1 MQWFNCKVDERSKV
15 VGGAQ
20 RFEKPDEYVFPL
32 SLNLVWFACTPSR
45 LLLMVTFRNT
55 PMSSSH
61 ILTLGM
67 CLFWT
72 MVVDLPFLRK
82 FTKKM
87 MIPCSQILCLMNLGI
102 FTSEC
107 YNTWTFS
114 GIQALQRLG
123 SILSML
129 IFTSTILSR
138 SDLILIGNLNRL
150 SKIPTRLPQGFEEL
164 SPNMISSRSISRL
177 GIQVLTFPGGM
188 NLLLLIQS
196 LVTHLPSMIK
206 VAWPSSLLE
215 RTH

>member
-15 VGGAQ
+15 VGGDQ

-32 SLNLVWFACTPSR
+32 SWNLVWFACTPSR

-102 FTSEC
+102 FTSEW